1 MHAAEHDPDLFV
13 QKAAVEAL
21 ATLKDLRS
29 ASLLCAI
36 SRSANRFLALAAKGG
51 LRRIKSSQ

>member
-1 MHAAEHDPDLFV
+1 MHVAEHDPDLFV

-21 ATLKDLRS
+21 VTLKDLRS

-36 SRSANRFLALAAKGG
+36 SGSSNRFLAISAKRG
-51 LRRIKSSQ
+51 LQRMKSP